1 MGEIMLNKCLVLF
14 IFFLIISSTE
24 IISKNNN
31 LPVYQSEE
39 YLAFAEKMPEPVG
52 GLPAIYKLIEYPSM
66 AKNIGVQGK
75 VYVLAFINKDGT
87 VDDVKVIK
95 GIGAGCDEATVEA
108 IKKTKFIP
116 GESGGKPSKVKMSL
130 QINFKLS

>member
-24 IISKNNN
+24 IISKKNN

-116 GESGGKPSKVKMSL
+116 GELGGKPSKVKMSL
-130 QINFKLS
+130 QIIFKLS